1 MNTCCI
7 NRLREVTCATV
18 NGKAVWFKCRYANC
32 HGGIGHVVIT
42 TTDGKKIYDGCPTQA
57 SSKYVYI
64 DFDAT
69 WLNTLGGIMDVTY
82 KPGDCNWGSHVCN
95 RATFDWGFA
104 SDEQT
109 VVGTAYLDNLGGSN
123 DLGNSCGLG
132 GSARCSSFTIA
143 AGSLSAQTS
152 TSPTGFYAKTRRV
165 CFVGANTCEVVINV
179 SGSGATPPN
188 TALGTLERFR
198 LVADGIEVWS
208 FGPTAPGHNLSDYPN
223 WLGDTEA
230 IEPSPIAP
238 AIIQLPKGTN
248 NVEFFVHE
256 NANGFPVAPGP
267 IYPPFSSKT
276 AGSSWHYD
284 VTFPDGQRFVS
295 KNTASFKYSPLSG
308 DPYWATQGK
317 TGIEARVFSWTRKS

>member
-123 DLGNSCGLG
+123 DLGNSCGHRIAGNPQTGRDFGFRRKPIALG
-132 GSARCSSFTIA
+132 KGTQNI
-143 AGSLSAQTS
+143 L
-152 TSPTGFYAKTRRV
+152 PDGFALAPR
-165 CFVGANTCEVVINV
+165 ALLP
-179 SGSGATPPN
+179 GSG
-188 TALGTLERFR
+188 
-198 LVADGIEVWS
+198 
-208 FGPTAPGHNLSDYPN
+208 
-223 WLGDTEA
+223 
-230 IEPSPIAP
+230 
-238 AIIQLPKGTN
+238 
-248 NVEFFVHE
+248 
-256 NANGFPVAPGP
+256 
-267 IYPPFSSKT
+267 
-276 AGSSWHYD
+276 
-284 VTFPDGQRFVS
+284 
-295 KNTASFKYSPLSG
+295 
-308 DPYWATQGK
+308 
-317 TGIEARVFSWTRKS
+317 